1 MLRTFALYLPAFF
14 QSMPASHYLWAYIG
28 QPLLPAIFV
37 CHCAIPSAHRT
48 LAPLAVGAVGCL
60 CFHILSIFFPSSVN
74 NFSLDFYE
82 F

>member
-1 MLRTFALYLPAFF
+1 NACFSLPVGLHWLTPFT
-14 QSMPASHYLWAYIG
+14 S
-28 QPLLPAIFV
+28 IFV